1 MKNSGR
7 VLVIGIDGGTFDVIQ
22 PLVERGELP
31 AIASIMRDGV
41 WGNLSSTIP
50 SVTSPA
56 WFSFFSGVNP
66 GKLGVFYLTRNSHG
80 TYDEGPPVDVS
91 KIPVKFLWHYLGDH
105 GKKVLCIIPFPFPP
119 AKVNGIMVT
128 NIKVDVVGKTATF
141 KSYPTQIAPEI
152 SDVFLSTEFNW
163 GKKDFKQGRTRD
175 DSKEEYLNNV
185 IKMSD
190 ITTEINKELS
200 LHLSSQYEW
209 DFFITV
215 FNTPD
220 AIQHRFWSYM
230 DPSHPLYNVKG
241 RKVYGNV
248 VYDTYRQV
256 DKAIGDILRQA
267 VDATVIIVSDHGMG
281 PIHKFFY
288 VNRWLIEKGVLK
300 VKGNRSK
307 PSFSM
312 TQMPLKN
319 MFEKIKIRSN
329 HIPDLNIPLMRRKS
343 LPIPEEVDWA
353 RTKAYATIFGININ
367 LEGREPQGIV
377 KNDEYDKVCESLREE
392 LYQLRDPETGGKI
405 IEKVYKREEI
415 YSGPYLEDAPDIVYH
430 FKQPFYYV
438 KKDLFSSEIFKK
450 ITSKE
455 TIRANHLNHS
465 SKGIFLAKGPHINS
479 KGMLKGVRIID
490 VAPTILY
497 LMGLPIPKNM
507 DGRLLGEILQQGL
520 VNDRPPVY
528 VDAADLSEKVEGLS
542 HDEEEKIMEQLRQ
555 LGYV

>member
-1 MKNSGR
+1 MKNKER
-7 VLVIGIDGGTFDVIQ
+7 FLVIGIDAGTFDVIQ
-22 PLVERGELP
+22 PMVERGELP

-56 WFSFFSGVNP
+56 WLSCFSGVNP

-80 TYDEGPPVDVS
+80 TYDEGPPVDVA
-91 KIPVKFLWHYLGDH
+91 KIPVKLLWHYLGDH

-128 NIKVDVVGKTATF
+128 NIMVDVAGNTTTF
-141 KSYPTQIAPEI
+141 KSYPAQITQEI
-152 SDVFLSTEFNW
+152 SHIFSSNEVIES
-163 GKKDFKQGRTRD
+163 KKHFKRSHARN
-175 DSKEEYLNNV
+175 SKEEYLNNV
-185 IKMSD
+185 IKMSN

-200 LHLSSQYEW
+200 LHLLSRYEW

-220 AIQHRFWSYM
+220 AIQHLFWSYM
-230 DPSHPLYNVKG
+230 DPSHPLHHVKA
-241 RKVYGNV
+241 RKMYGNV

-267 VDATVIIVSDHGMG
+267 GDVTVIIVSDHGMG

-288 VNRWLIEKGVLK
+288 ANRWLMQRGVLK
-300 VKGNRSK
+300 VKGDRSK

-312 TQMPLKN
+312 TRIPLKN
-319 MFEKIKIRSN
+319 IAEKVKIRVN
-329 HIPDLNIPLMRRKS
+329 HIPNLSIPIMRRKP
-343 LPIPEEVDWA
+343 LPIPEEVDWN

-367 LEGREPQGIV
+367 LEGRESQGIV

-392 LYQLRDPETGGKI
+392 LHQLKDPETGENI
-405 IEKVYKREEI
+405 IEKVYRREEI
-415 YSGPYLEDAPDIVYH
+415 YSGPYLEDAPDIVYL

-438 KKDLFSSEIFKK
+438 KKDLFSTEVFKK

-455 TIRANHLNHS
+455 IVTANHLNHS
-465 SKGIFLAKGPHINS
+465 SMGIFLAKGPHINS
-479 KGMLKGVRIID
+479 KGLLKGVHITD

-507 DGRLLGEILQQGL
+507 DGRFLGEILQQGL
-520 VNDRPPVY
+520 ITERPPIY
-528 VDAADLSEKVEGLS
+528 VDAADLQEKVEGLS
-542 HDEEEKIMEQLRQ
+542 PEEEEKVMEQLRQ

>member
-1 MKNSGR
+1 MKNKER
-7 VLVIGIDGGTFDVIQ
+7 VLVIGIDAGTFDVIQ
-22 PLVERGELP
+22 PMVEKGKLP

-91 KIPVKFLWHYLGDH
+91 KIPVKLLWHYPGDH

-128 NIKVDVVGKTATF
+128 NIKVDVIGNTTTF
-141 KSYPTQIAPEI
+141 KSYPAEIAQEI
-152 SDVFLSTEFNW
+152 SNVFSCN
-163 GKKDFKQGRTRD
+163 KVIDDRKHFKQSYGRN
-175 DSKEEYLNNV
+175 SKEEYLNNV
-185 IKMSD
+185 IKMSNV
-190 ITTEINKELS
+190 TTEINKELS
-200 LHLSSQYEW
+200 LHLLSRYEW

-220 AIQHRFWSYM
+220 AIQHLFWSYM

-267 VDATVIIVSDHGMG
+267 GDVTVIIVSDHGMG

-288 VNRWLIEKGVLK
+288 ANRWLMERGVLK
-300 VKGNRSK
+300 VKGDRSK
-307 PSFSM
+307 PSLSM
-312 TQMPLKN
+312 TRIPLKN
-319 MFEKIKIRSN
+319 IAEKIKIRVN
-329 HIPDLNIPLMRRKS
+329 HIPNLSIPVMRRKP
-343 LPIPEEVDWA
+343 LPIPEEVDWN

-392 LYQLRDPETGGKI
+392 LYQLRDPETGEKI

-415 YSGPYLEDAPDIVYH
+415 YSGPYLEDAPDIVYL

-455 TIRANHLNHS
+455 SIRANHLNHS

-479 KGMLKGVRIID
+479 KGPLEGVRIID
-490 VAPTILY
+490 IAPTILY

-507 DGRLLGEILQQGL
+507 DGRLLEEILQRGL
-520 VNDRPPVY
+520 MTDRPPVY
-528 VDAADLSEKVEGLS
+528 VDAADSPERVEGLS
-542 HDEEEKIMEQLRQ
+542 HDEEEKVMEQLRQ